1 MIKKSIFGLL
11 CVGVMCGCSTANR
24 SISQYRYGYNPSYQ
38 GEMSEAEFVKDI
50 SAGGIN
56 GSAELVR
63 IAKGEK
69 VIVMQSGQI
78 RPDAAMLGSLSG
90 VCNVLP
96 MSGIPAQHTLGNIS
110 LRDAAKAGGVSKI
123 IAYWGNIETS
133 TQPIGTQAISWVPVA
148 GLFVPD
154 TSQKMRVAVSA
165 IIADTASGRWSDV
178 TVVSKETEIIASS
191 VNGCRKDSEQAELL
205 KADAYQKLVQ
215 QLKAR

>member
-90 VCNVLP
+90 VCNV
-96 MSGIPAQHTLGNIS
+96 
-110 LRDAAKAGGVSKI
+110 
-123 IAYWGNIETS
+123 
-133 TQPIGTQAISWVPVA
+133 
-148 GLFVPD
+148 
-154 TSQKMRVAVSA
+154 
-165 IIADTASGRWSDV
+165 
-178 TVVSKETEIIASS
+178 
-191 VNGCRKDSEQAELL
+191 
-205 KADAYQKLVQ
+205 
-215 QLKAR
+215 